1 MLETNIPKERR
12 KYRIPS
18 NFEKDIICILFLQ
31 AIHYPKNIHLI
42 YLSSKSSGIKSNEP
56 SRYIHQ
62 IQAEFLNQKNV
73 KFNSYQSTQVLNPV
87 LEPLSKHKE
96 DILVLKNWMK
106 TGISSSAINTYLNC
120 NLDFHFKYV
129 LKIKEN
135 QKPNE
140 FIESSEWGTAVH
152 NTLEQLFVSHKQI
165 DKEAINKMKKELA
178 ECLSIQFKNYF
189 LITDM

>member
-1 MLETNIPKERR
+1 M
-12 KYRIPS
+12 
-18 NFEKDIICILFLQ
+18 
-31 AIHYPKNIHLI
+31 
-42 YLSSKSSGIKSNEP
+42 
-56 SRYIHQ
+56 
-62 IQAEFLNQKNV
+62 
-73 KFNSYQSTQVLNPV
+73 

-178 ECLSIQFKNYF
+178 ECLSIQFKKLFPDNRHVKGKNKINFYQSKQFILNYLENELYSLNKNGF
-189 LITDM
+189 YQVLYLSLIHI